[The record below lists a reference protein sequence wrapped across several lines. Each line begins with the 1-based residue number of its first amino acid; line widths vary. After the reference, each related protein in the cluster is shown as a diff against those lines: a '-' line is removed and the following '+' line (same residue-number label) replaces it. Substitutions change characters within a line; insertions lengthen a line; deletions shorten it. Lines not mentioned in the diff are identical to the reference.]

1 MMPDWVNE
9 LDSAPAK
16 PVSKDFEDHEQPQ
29 DRDHRRGPN
38 DRGRGNFN
46 RDRRQGGGAGGGG
59 ARGPRRDDRDQNRGR
74 GGGGG
79 RRPYGRDQR
88 DGRRDQRPREQLP
101 EGITARV
108 QPSPESL
115 KALVSR
121 IKMSGRAF
129 AMFDLAKVVLGER
142 DRFEVV
148 FRREDK
154 EKGANLVRCKS
165 DGSVWL
171 TREDAVRHFIES
183 PQVSEYY
190 TVEDTAVEP
199 PKGNFTTI
207 AVCGISGVLLGP
219 PNHHAYQTAV
229 LRLHRQRFANMP
241 IERYKSRIR
250 TESDEA
256 LIEKWKETQSKVTH
270 YLFPKQEAPP
280 VTEEEPVEEAD
291 PEEVTADAVEETTAE
306 ATEEITESAE
316 PVAEETAEP
325 TAAEEVS
332 EEAEPEAA
340 EEPEAQVAEAAE
352 AGAETEEPDTEED
365 AEPVVA
371 EDAAA
376 PRIERIQTLEALE
389 RHVIA
394 NLADVVFE
402 ERDRAVVPG
411 NIAGKMLAPG
421 LLAILRN
428 EVETLRRSP
437 FPLVKTLCGKL
448 ESQGLKIFK
457 RQGKKLFVAKA
468 RPRAVDLDT
477 PMSDSV
483 RKIIDVVQA
492 QPGIRVSEM
501 VTSLAPRKP
510 DEEPPKQG
518 ELSREETAVLTD
530 LHWLVDEGFIIEY
543 ASSALFLGGQP
554 RHFSEKAKPK
564 TEPKPTVDAKPG
576 ESESAPAE
584 LEAKAPESVEPSV
597 SAEEAAEE
605 ASPKESASVEAE
617 QVPVETTPEPEPV
630 KTDPPLDEAPAETNA
645 PVETVPEPAEAP
657 ELTPAGDAEA
667 APSAE
672 IAEPMAEQS
681 VESDSAEGPNNEE
694 EEDPKPDASPS

>member
-16 PVSKDFEDHEQPQ
+16 PASKDFEDHEQPQ
-29 DRDHRRGPN
+29 ERDHRRGPN

-46 RDRRQGGGAGGGG
+46 RDRRQGGGSGGGG
-59 ARGPRRDDRDQNRGR
+59 RGPRRDDRDQNRGR
-74 GGGGG
+74 GGDG

-101 EGITARV
+101 EGISARV
-108 QPSPESL
+108 QPSQISL

-154 EKGANLVRCKS
+154 EKGSNLVRCKS

-183 PQVSEYY
+183 PAVSDYY

-207 AVCGISGVLLGP
+207 AVCGISGILLGP

-280 VTEEEPVEEAD
+280 VTEEEAAATPD
-291 PEEVTADAVEETTAE
+291 PTPEEVPAEDAVESPANESE
-306 ATEEITESAE
+306 GITDSAE
-316 PVAEETAEP
+316 VAAEETTQP
-325 TAAEEVS
+325 AAVEEVS
-332 EEAEPEAA
+332 EEVVEEAA
-340 EEPEAQVAEAAE
+340 EESEAPSAEGAAE
-352 AGAETEEPDTEED
+352 MEEADAGEETEP
-365 AEPVVA
+365 AVA

-376 PRIERIQTLEALE
+376 PKVERIQTLEALE

-510 DEEPPKQG
+510 GEDPPKQG
-518 ELSREETAVLTD
+518 ELSPEETAVLTD

-554 RHFSEKAKPK
+554 RHFSEKPKPK
-564 TEPKPTVDAKPG
+564 TEPKPTGDAKEG
-576 ESESAPAE
+576 NSESESAPVEAD
-584 LEAKAPESVEPSV
+584 AKASEGVESPATAEESTVEVSSVECEPV
-597 SAEEAAEE
+597 
-605 ASPKESASVEAE
+605 VAE
-617 QVPVETTPEPEPV
+617 QVPVETTPEPEAAKP
-630 KTDPPLDEAPAETNA
+630 DAPLDEASVETNV
-645 PVETVPEPAEAP
+645 PVETVPEPVEAP
-657 ELTPAGDAEA
+657 ELTPAGDTED
-667 APSAE
+667 APSVVE
-672 IAEPMAEQS
+672 VVEPEQEPS
-681 VESDSAEGPNNEE
+681 ADGSAEESNTEE